1 MFPFLFWEGRV
12 ATGSSDTKLLNEW
25 YKAVFAAGAALGVPA
40 IAAGNNVALLCA
52 IGLLIFGI
60 GELINHPLRS
70 RPVYNESGGLSGIIM
85 GRSWEPVA
93 IGVVTD
99 MLGVGLLLY
108 GIIRLLLAA

>member
-1 MFPFLFWEGRV
+1 M

-60 GELINHPLRS
+60 GEFMNHPSRS
-70 RPVYNESGGLSGIIM
+70 RLVYNEYGGITGIVI
-85 GRSWEPVA
+85 GRSREPVA
-93 IGVVTD
+93 IGVIIDV
-99 MLGVGLLLY
+99 LGIGLLLY
-108 GIIRLLLAA
+108 GIIRLLLAS